1 MFAQLTFS
9 KDVLDFPVIYVTTFW
24 ETAYQGLEWL
34 KCFEK

>member
-9 KDVLDFPVIYVTTFW
+9 KDVLDFHIYVTTFW